1 MVERLEV
8 SAEIFYRGKQGHGW
22 LDMQAN
28 CVHSRQDVFKEG
40 RSRPCYTHEGVVPI
54 LPQARIRVDAKG
66 KLPKTPRS
74 MHCTVS
80 RTRLGIKETEKF
92 QDAGR
97 RAGCRGLQF
106 ASGPPLSP
114 DSRVPAQRGPPG
126 TLSCWAGG
134 AR

>member
-1 MVERLEV
+1 MPTLLHLR
-8 SAEIFYRGKQGHGW
+8 
-22 LDMQAN
+22 
-28 CVHSRQDVFKEG
+28 
-40 RSRPCYTHEGVVPI
+40 GVVPI

-97 RAGCRGLQF
+97 RAGGGGLQF
-106 ASGPPLSP
+106 PSGPPLRPHQQS
-114 DSRVPAQRGPPG
+114 SRPGGNDWHSLTCQIEVWTLANRSDGVVHGSEKLGSGWHGP
-126 TLSCWAGG
+126 C
-134 AR
+134 